1 MQFSIVAILA
11 VFSTGALAAPASL
24 YPRQTCDIKSALNF
38 LLSPWP
44 YIYLIITTDCFLDLA
59 PTGVSCVAAAAQGEL
74 GASLLFSSSLHIY
87 SPYNEHPDIVSDGGC
102 LIAAAKDVVDL
113 PASCTGCAA
122 QLGITL
128 PSASSSGVVGSIE
141 SGLESAGNAVTSGLS
156 SLGSDIEGLF

>member
-24 YPRQTCDIKSALNF
+24 YPRQTCDIKN
-38 LLSPWP
+38 
-44 YIYLIITTDCFLDLA
+44 CFLDLA

-74 GASLLFSSSLHIY
+74 
-87 SPYNEHPDIVSDGGC
+87 DIVSDGGC